1 MNNSEII
8 SKLMECNHRYPF
20 DFESFLEKTICV
32 DVRKLCDFEDNPY
45 FDDRDSILNMVN
57 FLNRLKYTKPVSDFY
72 VVKKTDEEYIKNII
86 SKFNKVQSAI
96 YHAKD
101 CLDDFKPN
109 SVYILEIS
117 IGEAMFLCRVLDY
130 CVKEYYEIIYNLTGV
145 FFTDVYSFNVDVLN
159 NWLCFK
165 IMWK

>member
-72 VVKKTDEEYIKNII
+72 VVKKNDEEYIKNII
-86 SKFNKVQSAI
+86 SKFNKVQ
-96 YHAKD
+96 
-101 CLDDFKPN
+101 
-109 SVYILEIS
+109 
-117 IGEAMFLCRVLDY
+117 
-130 CVKEYYEIIYNLTGV
+130 
-145 FFTDVYSFNVDVLN
+145 
-159 NWLCFK
+159 
-165 IMWK
+165 